1 MLTSEQIQY
10 AVDKKTYQ
18 FQFLKLDW
26 TSPGTHVFQGDD
38 NYGLQHVIITLTN
51 NPFARVELDL
61 GYTTS
66 AWYDCALADVQEM
79 ASVFYQK
86 WGPDVGSVWQGTAS
100 LNGNYGPIST
110 LVEIIGNQL
119 LGTVIKFGETVV
131 TPQTSSNTLVT
142 FVVPSVSDGNYV
154 ITVNGTDI
162 GTFGVRFPSDS
173 PVVTYVLQDP
183 ASLVITIT
191 GDSFYLGE
199 TTIIMDSVTYSATV
213 VKPTQCSFQPS
224 AVLSPFSLTTPV
236 STTYYPPV

>member
-66 AWYDCALADVQEM
+66 ALYDCALADVQEM

-86 WGPDVGSVWQGTAS
+86 WGPDVGSVW
-100 LNGNYGPIST
+100 
-110 LVEIIGNQL
+110 
-119 LGTVIKFGETVV
+119 
-131 TPQTSSNTLVT
+131 
-142 FVVPSVSDGNYV
+142 
-154 ITVNGTDI
+154 
-162 GTFGVRFPSDS
+162 
-173 PVVTYVLQDP
+173 
-183 ASLVITIT
+183 
-191 GDSFYLGE
+191 
-199 TTIIMDSVTYSATV
+199 
-213 VKPTQCSFQPS
+213 
-224 AVLSPFSLTTPV
+224 
-236 STTYYPPV
+236 